1 MSWETPN
8 TSYDSWGTGGAAATS
23 GFDDFGAAPAG
34 GFDDFSAGATDFGNG
49 DARGGDF
56 GATGFDNGDARGD
69 GNGGCFNCGEEGYV
83 HAIAALIS
91 TDTS

>member
-1 MSWETPN
+1 MSWETPT
-8 TSYDSWGTGGAAATS
+8 TSYDSWGAGGAAATD
-23 GFDDFGAAPAG
+23 GFDDFGAT
-34 GFDDFSAGATDFGNG
+34 ATEFGNG

-83 HAIAALIS
+83 TPSLR
-91 TDTS
+91 